1 MIIKQIYIN
10 KYYAGMAVTEL
21 YRHCQFCRE
30 TSSSDLATLSIVS
43 MFIFIFIWLLCLAA
57 NGDKNVGTQIMSSS
71 AKLGTVDRT
80 NRALTTAVQVEDGG
94 AGWFDRFWE
103 HFQTVKRKRNIDSL
117 GKSVTTTH
125 NDTET
130 EAEKNPKPAKQKED
144 IKHAIS
150 LVDWYDKYM
159 GKDIDDLNE
168 KDTAVDQ
175 LSDLE
180 YNEILEEPE
189 KQENSTED
197 KERKGIGLYSWY
209 NTLRI

>member
-1 MIIKQIYIN
+1 MQS
-10 KYYAGMAVTEL
+10 A
-21 YRHCQFCRE
+21 
-30 TSSSDLATLSIVS
+30 SSDYSALSIVSIVSIVS

-117 GKSVTTTH
+117 GKSIITTH

-130 EAEKNPKPAKQKED
+130 DAEKNLNPAKQNVN

-150 LVDWYDKYM
+150 LFDWYDKYK
-159 GKDIDDLNE
+159 GKDIYNLDE
-168 KDTAVDQ
+168 KNTADQ

-189 KQENSTED
+189 KQENSTEN